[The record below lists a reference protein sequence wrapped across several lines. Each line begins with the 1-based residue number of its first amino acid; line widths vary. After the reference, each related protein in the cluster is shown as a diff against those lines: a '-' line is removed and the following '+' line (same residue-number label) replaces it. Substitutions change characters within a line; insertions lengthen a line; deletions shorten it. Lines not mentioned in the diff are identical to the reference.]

1 MANKTGWAATLKAR
15 WQDLLVE
22 YGIFAIAT
30 ILSLKLINFL
40 VFVALL
46 EQGTEPEAL
55 LVSLGFSADLAE
67 TLGTGGTWG
76 LAYGI
81 TELFKLPRIALG
93 IALTPLVARAWYRVT
108 GKAPPQAAVETAP
121 ETTQEAQASEEAQT
135 EG

>member
-1 MANKTGWAATLKAR
+1 MATKTGWAATLKAR

-30 ILSLKLINFL
+30 ILSLKLVNFL
-40 VFVALL
+40 IFVAVL
-46 EQGTEPEAL
+46 ERGTEPEAL
-55 LVSLGFSADLAE
+55 LVSLGLSADLAE

-93 IALTPLVARAWYRVT
+93 IALTPLVARTWYRVT
-108 GKAPPQAAVETAP
+108 GKAPPHATARAAAD
-121 ETTQEAQASEEAQT
+121 
-135 EG
+135 EGPARP

>member
-1 MANKTGWAATLKAR
+1 MATKTGWAATLKAR
-15 WQDLLVE
+15 WQDLIVE

-30 ILSLKLINFL
+30 VLFLKLVNFL
-40 VFVALL
+40 VFVAVL
-46 EQGTEPEAL
+46 ERGTEPEAL
-55 LVSLGFSADLAE
+55 LVSLGLSADLAK

-108 GKAPPQAAVETAP
+108 GKAPRHRAAAGDESTAP
-121 ETTQEAQASEEAQT
+121 PASGETDGAP
-135 EG
+135 